1 MSTSKKMKYISQAC
15 SVFLFLLW
23 CASLT
28 YWILFFTTLP
38 TQKVALS
45 SVNEMPKIVL
55 SDAMSLF
62 GGGSN
67 NESRF
72 PLFLRGVILSGESG
86 ASLAIIGAPGAP
98 QKLIR
103 RDAELMPGITLQEIH
118 ANHIVVLDHGL
129 RREVPLSLFSN
140 AAPSSNVNT
149 YPVNESTKVEV
160 LGQQPEGS
168 RLLAPAQQ
176 SGSINS
182 N

>member
-1 MSTSKKMKYISQAC
+1 MKYISQAC

-28 YWILFFTTLP
+28 YWTLFFTTLP

-45 SVNEMPKIVL
+45 SVNEMPRIVL

-86 ASLAIIGAPGAP
+86 A
-98 QKLIR
+98 
-103 RDAELMPGITLQEIH
+103 
-118 ANHIVVLDHGL
+118 NHIVVLDHGL
-129 RREVPLSLFSN
+129 RREVPLSAFSN

>member
-1 MSTSKKMKYISQAC
+1 MTTSKKMKYISQAC

-28 YWILFFTTLP
+28 YWTLFFTTLP

-98 QKLIR
+98 QKLIQ
-103 RDAELMPGITLQEIH
+103 RDAELMPGITLHEIH
-118 ANHIVVLDHGL
+118 ANYIVVLDHGL
-129 RREVPLSLFSN
+129 RREVPLSSFST
-140 AAPSSNVNT
+140 APPSFNTNITSLKESNR
-149 YPVNESTKVEV
+149 VEV

-168 RLLAPAQQ
+168 RLAPIPQ
-176 SGSINS
+176 
-182 N
+182 

>member
-1 MSTSKKMKYISQAC
+1 MTASEKMKYISQAC

-28 YWILFFTTLP
+28 YWTIFFTTLP
-38 TQKVALS
+38 THTVALS
-45 SVNEMPKIVL
+45 SVNEMPKVEL

-67 NESRF
+67 NENRF

-98 QKLIR
+98 QRLIR

-118 ANHIVVLDHGL
+118 ANYIVVLDHGL
-129 RREVPLSLFSN
+129 RREVLLSPFS
-140 AAPSSNVNT
+140 AAPPSSNANT
-149 YPVNESTKVEV
+149 YPMNESTRVEV

-168 RLLAPAQQ
+168 RLAPIPQ
-176 SGSINS
+176 
-182 N
+182 